1 MQLAAHEHG
10 RRQRRRNRYLTTG
23 ETRRTTNAKKTGSA
37 GRHSAC
43 GSAAGQRATAAAL
56 AGPAA
61 SALGLQALLHVLK
74 LDLECQRTKE
84 SFSATKP
91 ASPAPST

>member
-1 MQLAAHEHG
+1 MAFSARQGPDRPKTHAATDTHTHTHFG
-10 RRQRRRNRYLTTG
+10 
-23 ETRRTTNAKKTGSA
+23 A
-37 GRHSAC
+37 GIGPAGPRGAC
-43 GSAAGQRATAAAL
+43 GRAGGLRAAAAAL

-61 SALGLQALLHVLK
+61 AALGLQALLHVLK